1 MDAKREARKQRAELH
16 RQTQERRRRQ
26 RVMRTRLLVVLGTAA
41 VLAIGFMVAR
51 RDPQASGGRVWSA
64 AHGHWHDR

>member
-26 RVMRTRLLVVLGTAA
+26 RVMRTRLLIALGTAA
-41 VLAIGFMVAR
+41 VLAIGVMVAR
-51 RDPQASGGRVWSA
+51 RDKPSGGRVWSA
-64 AHGHWHDR
+64 AHGHWHER

>member
-1 MDAKREARKQRAELH
+1 MIDKREARRQRAELH
-16 RQTQERRRRQ
+16 RQTQERRQRQ
-26 RVMRTRLLVVLGTAA
+26 RVMRSRLLFVLGAAA

>member
-1 MDAKREARKQRAELH
+1 MDSKREARRQRAELQ

-26 RVMRTRLLVVLGTAA
+26 KVMRTRILLVLGTAA